1 MSSGCAWSWRPAPKR
16 CVRLRA
22 TSVTGSSIARGFF
35 WSAAAPRRSIAAEGR
50 RRHEVGA
57 SERSAAGAPRRSGR
71 GVEGNWAKT
80 RSGRFRA
87 QRRRRPEA
95 ERTRSR
101 GKLKVMLTREQ
112 ISDGL
117 KRARYVTNERVET
130 AIFLAL
136 ALEKPLLIEGPA
148 GAGKTEVAKVLAEM
162 LHTELIRL
170 QCYEGLD
177 EARALYEW
185 NYQKQLLRMQP
196 GEQQGL
202 RWEELSEHIFSR
214 DYLLERP
221 LLKAIT
227 APSRV
232 VLLIDEVDKADEEFE
247 AFLLELLSD
256 FQISVPEL
264 GTLKA
269 HERPVV
275 ILTSNRARELSEALR
290 RRCLHLF
297 IDFPG
302 IEQERKIIEFKVPEL
317 DAKLAAEAARFV
329 SAIRKLGLRKPPSIA
344 ETLDWARALVRLGV
358 RELDTD
364 AVRTALGVLLKHE
377 EDRVKVESK
386 ASALAPRRR

>member
-1 MSSGCAWSWRPAPKR
+1 MD
-16 CVRLRA
+16 
-22 TSVTGSSIARGFF
+22 
-35 WSAAAPRRSIAAEGR
+35 
-50 RRHEVGA
+50 
-57 SERSAAGAPRRSGR
+57 
-71 GVEGNWAKT
+71 
-80 RSGRFRA
+80 
-87 QRRRRPEA
+87 
-95 ERTRSR
+95 
-101 GKLKVMLTREQ
+101 LTQEQ

-117 KRARYVTNERVET
+117 KRARYITNNRVET

-148 GAGKTEVAKVLAEM
+148 GSGKTEVAKVLAEI
-162 LHTELIRL
+162 LDTELIRL

-185 NYQKQLLRMQP
+185 NYQKQLLRMQA

-202 RWEELSEHIFSR
+202 RWEELSEHIFSL

-227 APSRV
+227 APRRI

-256 FQISVPEL
+256 FQISIPEL

-269 HERPVV
+269 IERPVV
-275 ILTSNRARELSEALR
+275 VLTSNRARELSEALR

-302 IEQERKIIEFKVPEL
+302 IEQERKIIALKIPEL
-317 DAKLAAEAARFV
+317 DTKMAEAAARFV
-329 SAIRKLGLRKPPSIA
+329 SSIRRLELKKPPSIA
-344 ETLDWARALVRLGV
+344 ETLDWARALLRLGIK
-358 RELDTD
+358 ELDNQ
-364 AVRTALGVLLKHE
+364 ALKATLSVLLKHE
-377 EDRVKVESK
+377 DDRAKVETRAAAARS
-386 ASALAPRRR
+386 RG

>member
-1 MSSGCAWSWRPAPKR
+1 M
-16 CVRLRA
+16 
-22 TSVTGSSIARGFF
+22 
-35 WSAAAPRRSIAAEGR
+35 
-50 RRHEVGA
+50 
-57 SERSAAGAPRRSGR
+57 
-71 GVEGNWAKT
+71 
-80 RSGRFRA
+80 
-87 QRRRRPEA
+87 
-95 ERTRSR
+95 
-101 GKLKVMLTREQ
+101 MLTREQ
-112 ISDGL
+112 ISAGL

-148 GAGKTEVAKVLAEM
+148 GAGKTEVAKVLAEI
-162 LHTELIRL
+162 LHTELIWL

-185 NYQKQLLRMQP
+185 NYQKQLLRMQA

-232 VLLIDEVDKADEEFE
+232 VLLIDEIDKADEEFE

-269 HERPVV
+269 HERPAV

-302 IEQERKIIEFKVPEL
+302 TEQERKIIELKVPEL
-317 DAKLAAEAARFV
+317 DAKLAPEAARFV
-329 SAIRKLGLRKPPSIA
+329 GAIRKLGLRKPPSIA

-364 AVRTALGVLLKHE
+364 AVRTALGLLLKHE
-377 EDRVKVESK
+377 DDRAKVESK
-386 ASALAPRRR
+386 ASALAPRTR